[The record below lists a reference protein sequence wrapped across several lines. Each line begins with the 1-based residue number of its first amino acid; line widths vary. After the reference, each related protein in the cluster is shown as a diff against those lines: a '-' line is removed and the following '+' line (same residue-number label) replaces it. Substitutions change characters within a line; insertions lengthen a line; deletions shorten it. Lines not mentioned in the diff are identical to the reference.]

1 MNAPMSASGR
11 LELWGGI
18 ECTIARIG
26 DGFRNQAA
34 ETGHLD
40 RSADLEAVRRLNIK
54 TLRYP
59 VLWESIAPESL
70 DRPDWSWHDHRL
82 ARMRELGIRPIA
94 GLLHHGSGPAYT
106 NLLDPDFPR
115 LFARFAR
122 MVAERYPWIE
132 MFTPVNEPLTTARFS
147 GLYGHW
153 YPHHRDERSFLRALV
168 NECLGVVLAMKE
180 VRRVIPAAL
189 LVQTEDLG
197 RVFSTPMLRYQA
209 DFENERRWLG
219 LDLLCG
225 RVDRAHFFHDQLL
238 AAGIAE
244 DELALL
250 RDEACMP
257 DILGINHYLTSDRYL
272 DQRTGRYGPWS
283 HGGNGRHR
291 YADVEAVRIALPA
304 RELGPEARLREAWE
318 RYRLPL
324 AVTEAHHGCTR
335 EEQLRWLAQVWSVGE
350 RLRMQGVDLRAV
362 TIWALFGS
370 MDWNS
375 LLTRRDGY
383 YEPGAFD
390 SRSNPPRPTALAKA
404 ASELACTGKF
414 HHAVLGSPGWWQ
426 RPERAFPKQ
435 RCRPVRARAKDEQ
448 AVLITGATGTL
459 GRAFARIC
467 ELRGLPYQILCRQ
480 DMDVADQDSVETA
493 LAEREPWAV
502 INAAGYVRVADAEHE
517 QERCFRENSSGAATL
532 AKVCRDARI
541 PYLCFSSDLVFD
553 GSLGRPYV
561 ESDPVSPTCVYGASK
576 AEAERRVS
584 ELHPGAL
591 MIRTSAFFGPWDEH
605 NFVYKILRDLACG
618 RRVEA
623 CDETVVSPT
632 YVPDL
637 VHACLDLLIDGSA
650 GVWHLANQGAISW
663 YELARRVARDA
674 EIDATALVRRQADKK
689 AITALSTERGIL
701 LPSLESATDRCLR
714 ESEFIRRAIGS
725 AGGLR
730 A

>member
-1 MNAPMSASGR
+1 MPDVDR
-11 LELWGGI
+11 LELWGGV

-26 DGFRNQAA
+26 NEFRDQTA
-34 ETGHLD
+34 ETGHRD
-40 RSADLEAVRRLNIK
+40 RPADLDAIRQLGIK

-59 VLWESIAPESL
+59 VLWESIAAESP
-70 DRPDWSWHDHRL
+70 DRRYWSWHDLRL
-82 ARMRELGIRPIA
+82 ARLRELGIRPIA
-94 GLLHHGSGPAYT
+94 GLTHHGSGPAYT
-106 NLLDPDFPR
+106 NLLDPAFPG
-115 LFARFAR
+115 LLARFAR
-122 MVAERYPWIE
+122 SVAERYPWVE

-147 GLYGHW
+147 ALYGHW
-153 YPHHRDERSFLRALV
+153 YPHHRDEASFLRALV
-168 NECLGVVLAMKE
+168 NQCLGVVLAMRE
-180 VRRVIPAAL
+180 IRQVVPHAQ

-197 RVFSTPMLRYQA
+197 KTFSTPMLRYQA
-209 DFENERRWLG
+209 AFENERRWLSI
-219 LDLLCG
+219 DLLCG
-225 RVDRAHFFHDQLL
+225 RVDREHPFHERLL

-244 DELALL
+244 DELEFL
-250 RDEACMP
+250 REQPCPP

-272 DQRTGRYGPWS
+272 DQRRGRYAPWT
-283 HGGNGRHR
+283 HGGNGRHH

-304 RELGPEARLREAWE
+304 RELGPEARLKEAWE
-318 RYRLPL
+318 RYRLPI

-335 EEQLRWLAQVWSVGE
+335 DEQLRWLAQIWSGAE
-350 RLRMQGVDLRAV
+350 RLRAGGVDIRAV

-375 LLTRRDGY
+375 LLVRRDGY

-390 SRSNPPRPTALAKA
+390 ARSSPPRPTLLGKAAAALAR
-404 ASELACTGKF
+404 TGKF
-414 HHAVLGSPGWWQ
+414 DHAVLDHPGWWH

-435 RCRPVRARAKDEQ
+435 RCRGTRARTKQ
-448 AVLITGATGTL
+448 PHKILITGATGTL

-467 ELRGLPYQILCRQ
+467 DHRGLPYEILCRQ
-480 DMDVADQDSVETA
+480 DMDIADRDAVEAA
-493 LAEREPWAV
+493 LADREPWAV
-502 INAAGYVRVADAEHE
+502 INTAGYVRVDDAERE

-532 AKVCRDARI
+532 AMACGDAGI

-576 AEAERRVS
+576 AEAERRVL

-637 VHACLDLLIDGSA
+637 VHACLDLLIDGSR

-674 EIDATALVRRQADKK
+674 EIDASALVRREAEKPG
-689 AITALSTERGIL
+689 ITALSTERGVL
-701 LPSLESATDRCLR
+701 LPSLESATSRCLR
-714 ESEFIRRAIGS
+714 ESELIRQAIGS

>member
-1 MNAPMSASGR
+1 MLVADR
-11 LELWGGI
+11 LQLWGGV

-26 DGFRNQAA
+26 DEFRDQSA
-34 ETGHLD
+34 ETGHRDRPSDLD
-40 RSADLEAVRRLNIK
+40 AIRRLGIK

-59 VLWESIAPESL
+59 VLWESIAPEHP
-70 DRPDWSWHDHRL
+70 DRHDWSWHDLRL
-82 ARMRELGIRPIA
+82 AHLRELGIRPIA

-106 NLLDPDFPR
+106 NLLDPAFPQ
-115 LFARFAR
+115 LLARFAR
-122 MVAERYPWIE
+122 NVAERYPWVE

-147 GLYGHW
+147 ALYGHW
-153 YPHHRDERSFLRALV
+153 YPHQRDEASFLKALV
-168 NECLGVVLAMKE
+168 NQCLGIALAMQE
-180 VRRVIPAAL
+180 IRQVIPKAR

-197 RVFSTPMLRYQA
+197 KIFSTPLLRYQA
-209 DFENERRWLG
+209 EFENERRWLS

-225 RVDRAHFFHDQLL
+225 RVGREHPFRGRLL
-238 AAGIAE
+238 AAGIGE
-244 DELALL
+244 GDLELL
-250 RDEACMP
+250 REQRCLP

-272 DQRTGRYGPWS
+272 DQRRGRYAPWT

-304 RELGPEARLREAWE
+304 RELGPEARMKEAWE
-318 RYRLPL
+318 RYGLPL
-324 AVTEAHHGCTR
+324 AITEAHHGCTR
-335 EEQLRWLAQVWSVGE
+335 EEQLRWLAQVWSGAE
-350 RLRMQGVDLRAV
+350 RLRAGGADIRAV

-375 LLTRRDGY
+375 LLVRRDGY

-390 SRSNPPRPTALAKA
+390 ARSSPPRPTLLARA
-404 ASELACTGKF
+404 ASTLARTGTF
-414 HHAVLGSPGWWQ
+414 DHGVLGSPGWWQ
-426 RPERAFPKQ
+426 RAERAFPKQ
-435 RCRPVRARAKDEQ
+435 RCRAVRTHGKHAQKI
-448 AVLITGATGTL
+448 LITGATGTL

-467 ELRGLPYQILCRQ
+467 DHRGLPYEILCRQ
-480 DMDVADQDSVETA
+480 DMDIADRDSVEAA

-502 INAAGYVRVADAEHE
+502 INTAGYVRVDEAERDR
-517 QERCFRENSSGAATL
+517 ERCFRENASGAATL
-532 AKVCRDARI
+532 AMACGDAGI

-561 ESDPVSPTCVYGASK
+561 ESDPVSPACVYGASK
-576 AEAERRVS
+576 AEAERRVL

-623 CDETVVSPT
+623 CDEIVVSPT

-637 VHACLDLLIDGSA
+637 VHACLDLLIDGST

-674 EIDATALVRRQADKK
+674 EIDASALVRREAEKP
-689 AITALSTERGIL
+689 AITALSTERGVL
-701 LPSLESATDRCLR
+701 LPSLESATSRCLR
-714 ESEFIRRAIGS
+714 ESDLIRRAIGS

>member
-1 MNAPMSASGR
+1 
-11 LELWGGI
+11 
-18 ECTIARIG
+18 
-26 DGFRNQAA
+26 
-34 ETGHLD
+34 
-40 RSADLEAVRRLNIK
+40 
-54 TLRYP
+54 
-59 VLWESIAPESL
+59 VLWESIAPEHP
-70 DRPDWSWHDHRL
+70 DRHDWSWHDLRL
-82 ARMRELGIRPIA
+82 AHLRELGIRPIA

-106 NLLDPDFPR
+106 NLLDPAFPQ
-115 LFARFAR
+115 LLARFAR
-122 MVAERYPWIE
+122 NVAERYPWVE

-147 GLYGHW
+147 ALYGHW
-153 YPHHRDERSFLRALV
+153 YPHQRDEASFLKALV
-168 NECLGVVLAMKE
+168 NQCLGIALAMQE
-180 VRRVIPAAL
+180 IRQVIPKAR

-197 RVFSTPMLRYQA
+197 KIFSTPLLRYQA
-209 DFENERRWLG
+209 EFENERRWLS

-225 RVDRAHFFHDQLL
+225 RVGREHPFRGRLL
-238 AAGIAE
+238 AAGIGE
-244 DELALL
+244 GDLELL
-250 RDEACMP
+250 REQRCLP

-272 DQRTGRYGPWS
+272 DQRRGRYAPWT

-304 RELGPEARLREAWE
+304 RELGPEARMKEAWE
-318 RYRLPL
+318 RYGLPL
-324 AVTEAHHGCTR
+324 AITEAHHGCTR
-335 EEQLRWLAQVWSVGE
+335 EEQLRWLAQVWSGAE
-350 RLRMQGVDLRAV
+350 RLRAGGADIRAV

-375 LLTRRDGY
+375 LLVRRDGY

-390 SRSNPPRPTALAKA
+390 ARSSPPRPTLVARA
-404 ASELACTGKF
+404 ASTLARTGTF
-414 HHAVLGSPGWWQ
+414 DHGVLGSPGWWQ
-426 RPERAFPKQ
+426 RAERAFPKQ
-435 RCRPVRARAKDEQ
+435 RCRAVRTHGKNAQKI
-448 AVLITGATGTL
+448 LITGATGTL

-467 ELRGLPYQILCRQ
+467 DHRGLPYEILCRQ
-480 DMDVADQDSVETA
+480 DMDIADRDSVEAA

-502 INAAGYVRVADAEHE
+502 INTAGYVRVDEAERDR
-517 QERCFRENSSGAATL
+517 ERCFRENASGAATL
-532 AKVCRDARI
+532 AMACGDAGI

-561 ESDPVSPTCVYGASK
+561 ESDPVSPACVYGASK
-576 AEAERRVS
+576 AEAERRVL

-623 CDETVVSPT
+623 CDEIVVSPT

-637 VHACLDLLIDGSA
+637 VHACLDLLIDGST

-674 EIDATALVRRQADKK
+674 EIDASALVRREAEKP
-689 AITALSTERGIL
+689 AITALSTERGVL
-701 LPSLESATDRCLR
+701 LPSLESATSRCLR
-714 ESEFIRRAIGS
+714 ESDLIRRAIGS

>member
-1 MNAPMSASGR
+1 MLVADR
-11 LELWGGI
+11 LQLWGGV

-26 DGFRNQAA
+26 DEFRDQSA
-34 ETGHLD
+34 ETGHRDRPSDLD
-40 RSADLEAVRRLNIK
+40 AIRRLGIK

-59 VLWESIAPESL
+59 VLWESIAPEHP
-70 DRPDWSWHDHRL
+70 DRHDWSWHDLRL
-82 ARMRELGIRPIA
+82 AHLRELGIRPIA

-106 NLLDPDFPR
+106 NLLDPAFPQ
-115 LFARFAR
+115 LLARFAR
-122 MVAERYPWIE
+122 NVAERYPWVE

-147 GLYGHW
+147 ALYGHW
-153 YPHHRDERSFLRALV
+153 YPHQRDEASFLKALV
-168 NECLGVVLAMKE
+168 NQCLGIALAMQE
-180 VRRVIPAAL
+180 IRQVIPKAR

-197 RVFSTPMLRYQA
+197 KIFSTPLLRYQA
-209 DFENERRWLG
+209 EFENERRWLS

-225 RVDRAHFFHDQLL
+225 RVGREHPFRGRLL
-238 AAGIAE
+238 AAGIGE
-244 DELALL
+244 GDLELL
-250 RDEACMP
+250 REQRCLP

-272 DQRTGRYGPWS
+272 DQRRGRYAPWT

-304 RELGPEARLREAWE
+304 RELGPEARMKEAWE
-318 RYRLPL
+318 RYGLPL
-324 AVTEAHHGCTR
+324 AITEAHHGCTR
-335 EEQLRWLAQVWSVGE
+335 EEQLRWLAQVWSGAE
-350 RLRMQGVDLRAV
+350 RLRAGGADIRAV

-375 LLTRRDGY
+375 LLVRRDGY

-390 SRSNPPRPTALAKA
+390 ARSSPPRPTLLARA
-404 ASELACTGKF
+404 ASTLARTGTF
-414 HHAVLGSPGWWQ
+414 DHGVLGSPGWWQ
-426 RPERAFPKQ
+426 RAERAFPKQ
-435 RCRPVRARAKDEQ
+435 RCRAVRTHGKNAQKI
-448 AVLITGATGTL
+448 LITGATGTL

-467 ELRGLPYQILCRQ
+467 DHRGLPYEILCRQ
-480 DMDVADQDSVETA
+480 DMDIADRDSVEAA

-502 INAAGYVRVADAEHE
+502 INTAGYVRVDEAERDR
-517 QERCFRENSSGAATL
+517 ERCFRENASGAATL
-532 AKVCRDARI
+532 AMACGDAGI

-561 ESDPVSPTCVYGASK
+561 ESDPVSPACVYGASK
-576 AEAERRVS
+576 AEAERRVL

-623 CDETVVSPT
+623 CDEIVVSPT

-637 VHACLDLLIDGSA
+637 VHACLDLLIDGST

-674 EIDATALVRRQADKK
+674 EIDASALVRREAEKP
-689 AITALSTERGIL
+689 AITALSTERGVL
-701 LPSLESATDRCLR
+701 LPSLESATSRCLR
-714 ESEFIRRAIGS
+714 ESDLIRRAIGS

>member
-1 MNAPMSASGR
+1 MLVADR
-11 LELWGGI
+11 LQLWGGV

-26 DGFRNQAA
+26 DEFRDQSA
-34 ETGHLD
+34 ETGHRDRPGDLD
-40 RSADLEAVRRLNIK
+40 AIRRLGIK

-59 VLWESIAPESL
+59 VLWESIAPEHP
-70 DRPDWSWHDHRL
+70 DRHDWSWHDLRL
-82 ARMRELGIRPIA
+82 AHLRELGIRPIA

-106 NLLDPDFPR
+106 NLLDPAFPQ
-115 LFARFAR
+115 LLARFAR
-122 MVAERYPWIE
+122 NVAERYPWVE

-147 GLYGHW
+147 ALYGHW
-153 YPHHRDERSFLRALV
+153 YPHQRDEASFLKALV
-168 NECLGVVLAMKE
+168 NQCLGIALAMQE
-180 VRRVIPAAL
+180 IRQVIPKAR

-197 RVFSTPMLRYQA
+197 KIFSTPLLRYQA
-209 DFENERRWLG
+209 EFENERRWLS

-225 RVDRAHFFHDQLL
+225 RVGREHPFRGRLL
-238 AAGIAE
+238 AAGIGE
-244 DELALL
+244 GDLELL
-250 RDEACMP
+250 REQRCLP

-272 DQRTGRYGPWS
+272 DQRRGRYAPWT

-304 RELGPEARLREAWE
+304 RELGPEARMKEAWE
-318 RYRLPL
+318 RYGLPL
-324 AVTEAHHGCTR
+324 AITEAHHGCTR
-335 EEQLRWLAQVWSVGE
+335 EEQLRWLAQVWSGAE
-350 RLRMQGVDLRAV
+350 RLRAGGADIRAV

-375 LLTRRDGY
+375 LLVRRDGY

-390 SRSNPPRPTALAKA
+390 ARSSPPRPTLVARA
-404 ASELACTGKF
+404 ASTLARTGTF
-414 HHAVLGSPGWWQ
+414 DHGVLGSPGWWQ
-426 RPERAFPKQ
+426 RAERAFPKQ
-435 RCRPVRARAKDEQ
+435 RCRAVRTHGKNAQKI
-448 AVLITGATGTL
+448 LITGATGTL

-467 ELRGLPYQILCRQ
+467 DHRGLPYEILCRQ
-480 DMDVADQDSVETA
+480 DMDIADRDSVEAT

-502 INAAGYVRVADAEHE
+502 INTAGYVRVDEAERDR
-517 QERCFRENSSGAATL
+517 ERCFRENASGAATL
-532 AKVCRDARI
+532 AMACGDAGI

-561 ESDPVSPTCVYGASK
+561 ESDPVSPACVYGASK
-576 AEAERRVS
+576 AEAERRVL

-623 CDETVVSPT
+623 CDEIVVSPT

-637 VHACLDLLIDGSA
+637 VHACLDLLIDGST

-674 EIDATALVRRQADKK
+674 EIDASALVRREAEKP
-689 AITALSTERGIL
+689 AITALSTERGVL
-701 LPSLESATDRCLR
+701 LPSLESATSRCLR
-714 ESEFIRRAIGS
+714 ESDLIRRAIGS